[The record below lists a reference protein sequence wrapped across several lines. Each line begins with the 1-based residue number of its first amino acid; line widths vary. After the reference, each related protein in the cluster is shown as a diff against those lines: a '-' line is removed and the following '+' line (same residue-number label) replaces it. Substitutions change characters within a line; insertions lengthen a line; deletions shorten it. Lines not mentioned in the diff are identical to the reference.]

1 MSFTRFSD
9 ALKLGRDGAIS
20 INGLDNKTRGKDY
33 ILESN
38 VIAAVDIAMGLGRP
52 LLISGDPGVGK
63 TELGF
68 AIARRMGFPRTY
80 HFVTKSTT
88 EARDL
93 FYRYD
98 ALGRFRDAHAGTG
111 APPAGNYIE
120 YHALG
125 AAILDAHPK
134 ALVSHL
140 LVGERAYAHSGDPV
154 ETLVVIDEV
163 DKASRDFPND
173 ILVELESL
181 QFSVA
186 ELPASQTEGGK
197 RQTPQTPPIG
207 AIRPFVVIISNE
219 ERQLPDTFLRRCVF
233 HQIEFP
239 GENVLQQI
247 IASKVWGPARAGG
260 GGPAAGGAEG
270 PAPEAP
276 APAAPTPAAPTP
288 AASGPVIATQDMAAL
303 LRLND
308 AIRKKPEMVKKP
320 GVSEMIDAALILV
333 GMADRPDRLMQAVT
347 ALAKLRGDR
356 GVAQAILKTQQGG

>member
-9 ALKLGRDGAIS
+9 ALKLGKEGAIS

-33 ILESN
+33 ILEPN

-98 ALGRFRDAHAGTG
+98 ALGRFRDAHAATDT
-111 APPAGNYIE
+111 PPVGNYIE

-134 ALVSHL
+134 ASVNHL

-181 QFSVA
+181 QFLVA
-186 ELPASQTEGGK
+186 ELPATQTEDGK
-197 RQTPQTPPIG
+197 RKTAQTPPIG

-239 GENVLQQI
+239 GEKVLQQI
-247 IASKVWGPARAGG
+247 IASKVRGPARAGG
-260 GGPAAGGAEG
+260 DGPAAGGADG

-276 APAAPTPAAPTP
+276 APAAPA
-288 AASGPVIATQDMAAL
+288 PVIATQDMAAL

-333 GMADRPDRLMQAVT
+333 GMADRPDRLVQAVT

-356 GVAQAILKTQQGG
+356 DVAQAILKTQQGG